1 MGEQEA
7 AQMLSDH
14 VIPPGRLFVSVP
26 EASAILGLDR
36 EGRTVRKAIE
46 AGEIPAV
53 RVGPQWRIPVAWIRE
68 QARLSAAAAG
78 GPAAA

>member
-1 MGEQEA
+1 MAEHA
-7 AQMLSDH
+7 
-14 VIPPGRLFVSVP
+14 IPPGRLFLSVP

-46 AGEIPAV
+46 AGEIPAT

-68 QARLSAAAAG
+68 RAQMDAAG
-78 GPAAA
+78 DGGQAA